1 MTTFEIDLHGHTWL
15 EAQEEFI
22 EFYNGTLDRVG
33 NATSVQLGVIH
44 GYGSTGEGGVIRE
57 RLRGFLQRFG
67 DRLEFLKG
75 EDFDGN
81 PGLTIVIP
89 LKRLPDRDGLLAEA
103 IWKFCERPRS
113 RSKVIGK
120 FRKHGS
126 PKVMQAVRSLEK
138 EGRLTPRRK
147 GAMKMYEAN

>member
-1 MTTFEIDLHGHTWL
+1 MATFEIDLHGHTWL

-22 EFYNGTLDRVG
+22 KFYNGTLDRVDC
-33 NATSVQLGVIH
+33 ATHVQLGVIH
-44 GYGSTGEGGVIRE
+44 GYGSTGEGGVIRK
-57 RLRGFLQRFG
+57 RLRRFLQRFG

-75 EDFDGN
+75 EDLDGN
-81 PGLTIVIP
+81 RGLTIVTPI
-89 LKRLPDRDGLLAEA
+89 KRLPDRGGLLAEA
-103 IWKFCERPRS
+103 IWEYCERPRS

-126 PKVMQAVRSLEK
+126 PKVLQAVKSLEM